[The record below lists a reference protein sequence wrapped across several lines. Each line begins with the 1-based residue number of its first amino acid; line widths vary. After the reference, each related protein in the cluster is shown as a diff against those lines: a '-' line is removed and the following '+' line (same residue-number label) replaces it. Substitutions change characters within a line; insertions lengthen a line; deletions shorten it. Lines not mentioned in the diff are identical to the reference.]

1 MLRIIAS
8 CLDADCD
15 SPNPA
20 VSLRL
25 YRKTP
30 LPVMLDPLQPI
41 LILLAVAVLAVVV
54 FRLLRLPP
62 MLGYLLAGVLIGP
75 HALGWIQDNDETR
88 HLAEFGV
95 VFLMF
100 SIGLEFSLPKLI
112 AMRRIVFGFGT
123 AQVVITIA
131 MVMAIAWM
139 FQLDW
144 RVGLILGG
152 ALAMS
157 STAIVSKLLTERAEL
172 NSAHGKQIIG
182 VLLLQDLAVIPL
194 LIIVPALASQ
204 ASTEV
209 DNFTMLLTIA
219 LLKVVAVLAFLLFIG
234 QKLMRPWFHLVARQ
248 KSPEL
253 FVLNVLLITLG
264 LAWITGLAGLS
275 LALGAFLAG
284 MLISETEYRYQVE
297 DDIKPFRDVLLGLFF
312 VTIGMLLDL
321 EVVLENFVWVLA
333 ILLLLIVLKV
343 IIVAVLSRMFGADS
357 SVAIRTGLNLA
368 QAGEFGFV
376 LLAQAN
382 ESHLIE
388 NAVLQPVLA
397 AMVLSMFIA
406 PFLIEYSETLMQ
418 RFYSSDWMH
427 RAMQLTAIAAQM
439 IATQHH
445 VIICGFGR
453 SGQSIARILEQE
465 SIPFIALDLDP
476 HRIQEATQAGE
487 SVVYGDAARREVLI
501 AAGLMRAKVLVVS
514 YADKVSTLKILKHV
528 QELRPDLSVVVRA
541 HDDANI
547 DALKAAG
554 ATEVVAEIME
564 GSLMLA
570 SHALMFVDVS
580 TARILRRIRE
590 IREQRYSLLRGFYHG
605 SDETDDSNEKYFPR
619 LLTITIPPDAAA
631 IDQTLDEIDLA
642 GLAVEVTAVR
652 RRNIRGLLPT
662 GETRL
667 QPGDVIVLRGTQENL
682 AAAEIKL
689 IQG

>member
-1 MLRIIAS
+1 MF
-8 CLDADCD
+8 D
-15 SPNPA
+15 S
-20 VSLRL
+20 
-25 YRKTP
+25 
-30 LPVMLDPLQPI
+30 LQPV

-75 HALGWIQDNDETR
+75 HALGWIADNDETR

-100 SIGLEFSLPKLI
+100 SIGLEFSLPKLV
-112 AMRRIVFGFGT
+112 AMKRIVLGFGT
-123 AQVVITIA
+123 AQVTVTIA
-131 MVMAIAWM
+131 VVIAVAWI
-139 FQLDW
+139 FHLDW
-144 RVGLILGG
+144 RIGLILGG

-157 STAIVSKLLTERAEL
+157 STAIVSKMLSERAEL
-172 NSAHGKQIIG
+172 NSLHGKQVIG

-194 LIIVPALASQ
+194 LIIVPALAVQ
-204 ASTEV
+204 ANTEA
-209 DNFTMLLTIA
+209 DDFTAMLMLTML
-219 LLKVVAVLAFLLFIG
+219 KVIVVLMFVFFIG
-234 QKLMRPWFHLVARQ
+234 QKLMRRWFHLVARQ
-248 KSPEL
+248 KSSEL

-264 LAWITGLAGLS
+264 LAWITQMAGLS

-321 EVVLENFVWVLA
+321 QVVLDNFVWVFV
-333 ILLLLIVLKV
+333 ILLALTVLK
-343 IIVAVLSRMFGADS
+343 IAIVAGLSRLFGAS
-357 SVAIRTGLNLA
+357 TSVALRTGLNLA

-382 ESHLIE
+382 EIALIE
-388 NAVLQPVLA
+388 NSVLQPVLA
-397 AMVLSMFIA
+397 AMVISMFLA
-406 PFLIEYSETLMQ
+406 PFFIEYSDAMIQ

-427 RAMQLTAIAAQM
+427 RAMQITSIAAQT
-439 IATQHH
+439 IAAQSH
-445 VIICGFGR
+445 VIICGYGR
-453 SGQSIARILEQE
+453 SGQSISRILEQE

-476 HRIQEATQAGE
+476 YRIQEATRAGE

-514 YADKVSTLKILKHV
+514 YSDTVSTLKILKHV
-528 QELRPDLSVVVRA
+528 HELRPDLAVVVRA
-541 HDDANI
+541 QDGTNI
-547 DALKAAG
+547 DLLKEAG

-580 TARILRRIRE
+580 SVRILRRIRE
-590 IREQRYSLLRGFYHG
+590 IREQRYSLLRGFYYG
-605 SDETDDSNEKYFPR
+605 SDEMDDGNEKNSPR

-631 IDQTLDEIDLA
+631 INKTLKDID
-642 GLAVEVTAVR
+642 LAVEVTAVR
-652 RRNIRGLLPT
+652 RRNIRGPLPT
-662 GETRL
+662 DETRL
-667 QPGDVIVLRGTQENL
+667 ESGDVIVLRGTQENL

-689 IQG
+689 LQG